1 MPESQAKRPRRF
13 RRWHIAL
20 SVLLVLVIAAAI
32 TLRWFTRTDHLTAL
46 LIDKARSAL
55 GAELVIGDGAHY
67 ELWPKLHLVLPHPS
81 LKASASAAFVQAD
94 SLEVTLPL
102 RTLWADRYDI
112 EHVRLIKPTLD
123 LDALKAWS
131 NAQPPSTS
139 APPDVRFSLH
149 IDDGTV
155 TAGGQ
160 PVAQGVTLDFASAGD
175 VTAWLTQIRAQANVG
190 ALIPPLN
197 GSADAA
203 VLQIGSTRLEGVH
216 VDVRDDSDKS
226 SAKP

>member
-13 RRWHIAL
+13 GRWRIAL
-20 SVLLVLVIAAAI
+20 FVLLALVITAAI

-46 LIDKARSAL
+46 LIDKTRSAL
-55 GAELVIGDGAHY
+55 GAELAIGSGAHY

-81 LKASASAAFVQAD
+81 LKTTASTSLVSAD

-102 RTLWADRYDI
+102 RTLWADLYDI
-112 EHVRLIKPTLD
+112 EHLNLIKPTLD
-123 LDALKAWS
+123 LDALSAWW
-131 NAQPPSTS
+131 NAQPPSKA

-155 TAGGQ
+155 IAGGK

-175 VTAWLTQIRAQANVG
+175 VSAWLTQIRAQTNAG

-197 GSADAA
+197 GSADAS

-216 VDVRDDSDKS
+216 VDVRDDSAEPV
-226 SAKP
+226 AKP

>member
-1 MPESQAKRPRRF
+1 MFVFVTLCLVGA
-13 RRWHIAL
+13 IA
-20 SVLLVLVIAAAI
+20 
-32 TLRWFTRTDHLTAL
+32 LRWFTRTDHLTAL
-46 LIDKARSAL
+46 LIDKTRSAI
-55 GAELVIGDGAHY
+55 GAELAIGDGAHY
-67 ELWPKLHLVLPHPS
+67 ELWPKLHLVLPNPS
-81 LKASASAAFVQAD
+81 LKASASPAFARAD

-112 EHVRLIKPTLD
+112 ERVRLIKPTLD
-123 LDALKAWS
+123 LDALGTWS
-131 NAQPPSTS
+131 NAQPPSTA

-155 TAGGQ
+155 TAGGK

-175 VTAWLTQIRAQANVG
+175 VAAWLTQIRAQANVG
-190 ALIPPLN
+190 ALIPPLS
-197 GSADAA
+197 GTADAA

-216 VDVRDDSDKS
+216 VEVRDDTHNR